1 MRSLPIAAL
10 LIQTPQRAA
19 QSLNIIRFQ
28 RGMKVKLVFVMDTMF
43 DGIIQIVLQV
53 NRLSLGIGVL
63 SILGNFDRFRGR
75 AI

>member
-1 MRSLPIAAL
+1 
-10 LIQTPQRAA
+10 
-19 QSLNIIRFQ
+19 
-28 RGMKVKLVFVMDTMF
+28 MKVKLVFVMDTMF